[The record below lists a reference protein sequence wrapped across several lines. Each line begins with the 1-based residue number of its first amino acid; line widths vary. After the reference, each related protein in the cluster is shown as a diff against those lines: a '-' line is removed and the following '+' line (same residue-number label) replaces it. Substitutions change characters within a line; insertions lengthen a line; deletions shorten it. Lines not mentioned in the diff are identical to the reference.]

1 MDNLGENAMIILA
14 YVLSVVIPIL
24 LAEWFVRTLSAMAHA
39 QREMA
44 AHLADIEASLREASK
59 RPVI

>member
-1 MDNLGENAMIILA
+1 MIILA

-24 LAEWFVRTLSAMAHA
+24 LAVWFVRTLSAMARA

-44 AHLADIEASLREASK
+44 THSAGIETSLREAIK
-59 RPVI
+59 QPEQPG